1 MRQGCES
8 GEVDLSKGGT
18 LDEKLWNGDE
28 EGGRCEKHA
37 VRHLLARNVEGNGRN
52 WPETELPGHF

>member
-28 EGGRCEKHA
+28 EGGVWVGGVKTM
-37 VRHLLARNVEGNGRN
+37 LLDI
-52 WPETELPGHF
+52 F

>member
-1 MRQGCES
+1 MAMGKGCDS

-28 EGGRCEKHA
+28 VGGRCD
-37 VRHLLARNVEGNGRN
+37 N
-52 WPETELPGHF
+52 